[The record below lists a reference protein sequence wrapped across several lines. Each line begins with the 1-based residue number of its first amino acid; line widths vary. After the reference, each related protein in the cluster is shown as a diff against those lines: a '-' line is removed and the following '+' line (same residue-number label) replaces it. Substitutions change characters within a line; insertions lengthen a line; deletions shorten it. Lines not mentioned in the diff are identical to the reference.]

1 MSAFMKP
8 FLGMIA
14 TLETMAKTDYDVDSE
29 EFDKEVAKRIPEVEK
44 ELNEIKDKID
54 EDDDD
59 DDDDD

>member
-1 MSAFMKP
+1 MARRSIF
-8 FLGMIA
+8 GMIA
-14 TLETMAKTDYDVDSE
+14 ALRTMAETDYDVDSE

-59 DDDDD
+59 DDDDDDD